1 MAPAQYPAMLRK
13 GTRWC
18 GASAV
23 LSREDA
29 MGTSWW
35 SADDWRRKAWALYQK
50 PWPGESRAGSAP
62 TGTPDQAEQGETN
75 LRQTPLAVNAGV
87 PP

>member
-1 MAPAQYPAMLRK
+1 
-13 GTRWC
+13 
-18 GASAV
+18 
-23 LSREDA
+23 

-35 SADDWRRKAWALYQK
+35 SADDWRRKAWAIYQE

-75 LRQTPLAVNAGV
+75 LRRTPLAVNAGV
-87 PP
+87 PRRREVSQGVGEGCCHSLLSLRFGNARA